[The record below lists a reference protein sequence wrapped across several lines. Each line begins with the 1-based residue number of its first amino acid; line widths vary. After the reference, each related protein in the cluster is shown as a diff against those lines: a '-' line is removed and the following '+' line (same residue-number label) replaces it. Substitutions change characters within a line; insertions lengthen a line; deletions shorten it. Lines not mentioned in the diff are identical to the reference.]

1 MSWVYHIG
9 LHFGKMRVGY
19 VIGTLVLG
27 LFFINF
33 FFYGCDFGL
42 RERERVCVCVCV
54 CFFNYIFFSLLI
66 L

>member
-27 LFFINF
+27 LFFIKF

-54 CFFNYIFFSLLI
+54 FF
-66 L
+66 

>member
-27 LFFINF
+27 LFFIKFF

-42 RERERVCVCVCV
+42 RERERERECVCVCV
-54 CFFNYIFFSLLI
+54 FLIIYFFHC
-66 L
+66 

>member
-19 VIGTLVLG
+19 VIGMLVLG

-33 FFYGCDFGL
+33 FFMA
-42 RERERVCVCVCV
+42 V
-54 CFFNYIFFSLLI
+54 I
-66 L
+66 LG

>member
-27 LFFINF
+27 LFFIKF

-42 RERERVCVCVCV
+42 RERERERESVCVCV
-54 CFFNYIFFSLLI
+54 FF
-66 L
+66 

>member
-27 LFFINF
+27 LFFIF
-33 FFYGCDFGL
+33 IFFYGCDFGL
-42 RERERVCVCVCV
+42 RERECVCVCV
-54 CFFNYIFFSLLI
+54 CF
-66 L
+66 